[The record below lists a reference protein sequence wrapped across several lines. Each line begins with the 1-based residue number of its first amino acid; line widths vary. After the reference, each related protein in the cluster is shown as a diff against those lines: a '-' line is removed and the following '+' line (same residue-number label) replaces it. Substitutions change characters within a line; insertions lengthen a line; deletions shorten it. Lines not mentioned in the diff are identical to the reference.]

1 MKKIFLIII
10 IGVLNAFNLEAQQD
24 PQYSLYQFNQ
34 LAINPAY
41 AGARDAIAVV
51 MDMRKQWVGFDGSPT
66 TLGASIH
73 SPILNGKVGIGL
85 NLISDEIGAKNVT
98 GAYGNFAY
106 ILKLGNRTK
115 LSFGV
120 RAGYLNY
127 KFDFS
132 KVNYKDANESTIT
145 DLSNTSKGTID
156 IDAGLFLKSN
166 SFFAGFSATHL
177 NQSKIYS
184 IDFLKTDS
192 SGQTLNYNTTYALNP
207 HLFLVMGK
215 AFAFSEN
222 FVFSPS
228 INLRHVQAQ
237 NSLDINLNFLL
248 KKKLW
253 LGVYHRFDYGF
264 GALVQVYATEK
275 LRIGYSFDT
284 GMGSKRRL
292 GASHEV
298 MIGFDFGTHKAKTL
312 SPRFL

>member
-1 MKKIFLIII
+1 MIMVV
-10 IGVLNAFNLEAQQD
+10 GAFQIKAQQD

-41 AGARDAIAVV
+41 AGARDAIAVI
-51 MDMRKQWVGFDGSPT
+51 MDLRKQWVGFDGAPT

-85 NLISDEIGAKNVT
+85 NLMSDQIGAKNVT
-98 GAYGNFAY
+98 GAYGSFAY
-106 ILKLGNRTK
+106 ILKLSNRTK
-115 LSFGV
+115 LSFGL

-132 KVNYKDANESTIT
+132 KVNYKDANETTIN
-145 DLSNTSKGTID
+145 DLSNTNKGTID

-166 SFFAGFSATHL
+166 SFFAGLSATHL
-177 NQSKIYS
+177 NQAKLYS

-192 SGQTLNYNTTYALNP
+192 TGMTINYNTTYKLNP
-207 HLFLVMGK
+207 HLFLVVGK
-215 AFAFSEN
+215 AFAFGEN

-228 INLRHVQAQ
+228 INMRHIQAQ

-264 GALVQVYATEK
+264 GALAQVYATDK
-275 LRIGYSFDT
+275 LRVGYSFDT
-284 GMGSKRRL
+284 GMGTKKRL

-298 MIGFDFGTHKAKTL
+298 MIGFDFGNRQAKTL

>member
-1 MKKIFLIII
+1 MKKGLIILTGI
-10 IGVLNAFNLEAQQD
+10 LFVFNLKAQQD

-34 LAINPAY
+34 MVINPAY

-51 MDMRKQWVGFDGSPT
+51 MDVRKQWVGFDGAPT
-66 TLGASIH
+66 TIGASIH
-73 SPILNGKVGIGL
+73 APVLNNKLGLGL
-85 NLISDEIGAKNVT
+85 NVISDQIGAKSIT

-106 ILKLGNRTK
+106 ILKLSNRTK

-145 DLSNTSKGTID
+145 DLSNTNKGTLD

-166 SFFAGFSATHL
+166 SFFMGLSATHL
-177 NQSKIYS
+177 NQSKLYS
-184 IDFLKTDS
+184 IDYTGTNAAGTPQNF
-192 SGQTLNYNTTYALNP
+192 NTSYVLNP
-207 HLFLVMGK
+207 HLFFIVGK
-215 AFAFSEN
+215 AFAFNEN
-222 FVFSPS
+222 FIFSPS
-228 INLRHVQAQ
+228 VNIRHIQQ
-237 NSLDINLNFLL
+237 TNSADINLNFLV
-248 KKKLW
+248 KKRVW

-284 GMGSKRRL
+284 GMGSKKRL
-292 GASHEV
+292 GASHEI
-298 MIGFDFGTHKAKTL
+298 MIGFDFGNYKAKTL